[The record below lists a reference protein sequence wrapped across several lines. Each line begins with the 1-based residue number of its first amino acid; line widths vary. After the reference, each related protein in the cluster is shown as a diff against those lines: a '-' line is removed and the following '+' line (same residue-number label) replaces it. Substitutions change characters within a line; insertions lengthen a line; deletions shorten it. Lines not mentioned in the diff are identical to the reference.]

1 MNRLKY
7 VLGINVPR
15 RIPSN
20 AAILTERQP
29 IEVCKRRQSGVH
41 LSKSTRFLSPQTKR
55 SAEHFRSSCHT
66 KSTCDAHQRNR
77 KITVPAE
84 CIQKRRSSACQQRKV
99 SSGKRYSGRNS
110 EKLTDPLR
118 HRKCHM
124 IAEAAIASEKEPRS
138 YAQMIASYD
147 EMMYT
152 QNTSG
157 IMKDNLRSAM
167 INGIHRSPFSS
178 ASVVSLK
185 WKNKSKSSKNT
196 ASWNGYNQNAKFSSD
211 TTTTYR
217 GTAWNDKNLMDTIG
231 ENNHFPDNTSYA
243 TMIEKYSNK
252 LNFGV
257 DSYGLHTNMIHKRN
271 VSTKF
276 DVAPI
281 TLMNAKNTGNNSTDF
296 SSSNNSGKASS
307 KSAEA
312 KKTVASRDDY
322 DGWVTKVDSI
332 IKDLKRITAKNDSV
346 DNKSDDKWMLQSVNE
361 HAHWLDRVITAHK
374 KKINNQKP
382 TIEKGATTIVP
393 SEATQFQQSPE
404 PDTTQA
410 LNTLLT
416 PQEEL
421 KKQPVQMNTG
431 KPTNPIIEYIKKG
444 PVSPTTKDT
453 SQSPT
458 NIASSS
464 TKGPQIELR
473 MTPSQNESVVSINVD
488 ELASKTAGAKEQLLV
503 TISSKKDAASNVSA
517 TNAAARSDFASM
529 HISISENTIPVKQIE
544 FSINGKPVSELK
556 SIVARADKLDVLG
569 SMDKVEIRIPS
580 KDSGAVSSQPV
591 KAVGSSAASP
601 VLNLQIAA
609 KFNEPRYQQ
618 PRNADLKETPQMPPP
633 APPPTPT
640 PPMPHVPPKPKSPN
654 LFTPDTTKSGEMK
667 IEVPK
672 GEETRLAKD
681 ENTLKMTNDTRSDN
695 VNTPKVDTFVPK
707 PNEAVF
713 QRSDM
718 SIPPSNHP
726 RQPSMNNQNPSDNR
740 STENKTPSNIIP
752 WWSSEE
758 SFKKIRKKG
767 NTPKRA
773 LTFKDPLL
781 EPQVYENIHV
791 ISEKEQKLN
800 PDVSLNKQANPVD
813 IKKTDMRS
821 DNVKD
826 AVVKKRIV
834 DEKNKSVNISEKLAR
849 SIQAE
854 SPQKWKNDSVT
865 KHLKPKSA
873 SNSNRVVKRMKYRLK
888 SNLNAGKSSA
898 TVKKDVDTKS
908 SPMPSPKEVTYIAV
922 DPKTGNLG
930 LKEEPQVPPST
941 PKVVENDKQ
950 KMAVKANDAKLGE
963 EKSKVE
969 KKIEK
974 SAVVQGADPQV
985 GKENKQQL
993 KDMVLKE
1000 EKSLGGRVNKSADVS
1015 AKGTPSTSKVSLG
1028 TNKEEKQRKIDGSS
1042 EKNLPSKPINEDQRI
1057 KEILKSMK
1065 PIEKRKDGTLIDY
1078 GVKVSS
1084 RKPIEKIKPITSIST
1099 NPIAEPNEKLVE
1111 PKKVFP
1117 EKRQALPE
1125 RKDVPSKS
1133 KIVEPEKV
1141 PAVKKSIAASNS
1153 ETKLDTK
1160 NESKSKMTVEPKKK
1174 HVVKKVKD
1182 LLEKAKILETGS
1194 VSVVKKSTELSNNQI
1209 NPETKNVSK
1218 TDTKVFT
1225 GKAATE
1231 KKPLTT
1237 TKMDNLKIGKG
1248 VTSISSDSKINV
1260 PNSSIK
1266 QNLRSASA
1274 KTEKTSLTRNVSK
1287 QADNIKVKPL
1297 HKKLGNILNKQTT
1310 ASSKLQTPE
1319 KKVLKEALK
1328 PVEKQK
1334 ESLQS
1339 KIVSPSKDISKPAEK
1354 KMASQQETF
1363 ASASKDALK
1372 TPEKKK
1378 EVERTI
1384 FTPAKDTS
1392 KPAEKKMASQEGT
1405 ITSSSKDTLKTPE
1418 KKKELERTIL
1428 TPAKDT
1434 SKPAEKKMASQ
1445 EGTMASSSKD
1455 TLKTPEKKKELERTL
1470 FTPAKDTSKQAEKKM
1485 ASREGTITSPSK
1497 DASKTPEKK
1506 KELERTLFTPSK
1518 DTSKQTEKKMESL
1531 KGTITS
1537 SSKDALKVPE
1547 KKSSEGVTTFSSKNA
1562 LKPPEKKIESPRG
1575 TIASLSKDALKPSEK
1590 RKELKQTDL
1599 PPSKDVS
1606 KPVEKKMESLE
1617 GTIVPPSK
1625 DALKAPEKK
1634 SLERVTASSSKN
1646 ALKPAEKKI
1655 ESPRGT
1661 TVPPPKVSNKTESK
1675 TDTFRFSRVARSE
1688 ESIASLKK
1696 KENSTGAAPLQ
1707 GTIDKQLSKNQNS
1720 LTGLTGIGKEKKV
1733 TSEMSQWSKNDSL
1746 KMNVAR
1752 KSSNKGGSDTGSGG
1766 AMGTPT
1772 GPAGLKDTSDSS
1784 TKKTFDKN
1792 EPEKGSRQDE
1802 NSAFFE
1808 ESDGYV
1814 LLSYKEDRPEKNI
1827 LYTSWLQRFKHR
1839 VKDDKIL

>member
-20 AAILTERQP
+20 AAILSDRQP
-29 IEVCKRRQSGVH
+29 TEVCKRHQSGVH
-41 LSKSTRFLSPQTKR
+41 LSKSTRFLVPQTKR
-55 SAEHFRSSCHT
+55 STEHFRSSCHT
-66 KSTCDAHQRNR
+66 KSTCDAHQRNK
-77 KITVPAE
+77 KIAFPAE

-99 SSGKRYSGRNS
+99 SSGKRHSGRNS

-118 HRKCHM
+118 HQKCHM
-124 IAEAAIASEKEPRS
+124 ISEPAITAEKEPRS
-138 YAQMIASYD
+138 YAQMIASYN

-157 IMKDNLRSAM
+157 IMKDNLSSAM

-185 WKNKSKSSKNT
+185 WKSKSKSSKNT

-217 GTAWNDKNLMDTIG
+217 GAAWNDKNLMDTIG
-231 ENNHFPDNTSYA
+231 ENNHLPDNTSYA

-252 LNFGV
+252 LNFGA

-276 DVAPI
+276 DVAPV
-281 TLMNAKNTGNNSTDF
+281 TLMNAKSTGNKSTDF

-307 KSAEA
+307 KTAEA
-312 KKTVASRDDY
+312 KRTVVSRDDY

-346 DNKSDDKWMLQSVNE
+346 DSKPDDKWMLQSVNE

-393 SEATQFQQSPE
+393 SEAIQFQQSPE

-421 KKQPVQMNTG
+421 RKQPVQMNTS

-444 PVSPTTKDT
+444 PVSSTTRDT

-464 TKGPQIELR
+464 TKAPQIELR

-488 ELASKTAGAKEQLLV
+488 ELATKTAGAKEQLLV
-503 TISSKKDAASNVSA
+503 TISSKKDAAANVNA
-517 TNAAARSDFASM
+517 TNTAARSDFASM
-529 HISISENTIPVKQIE
+529 QISISENTIPVKQIE

-580 KDSGAVSSQPV
+580 KDSAAASTQPV

-640 PPMPHVPPKPKSPN
+640 PPLPHVPPKPRSPN

-707 PNEAVF
+707 PNEAIF

-718 SIPPSNHP
+718 SIPPSNRP

-740 STENKTPSNIIP
+740 STENRTPSNIIP

-767 NTPKRA
+767 NTPKSA

-781 EPQVYENIHV
+781 EPQVNENVHV
-791 ISEKEQKLN
+791 IPEKEQKLN
-800 PDVSLNKQANPVD
+800 PDILLNKQPNSVD
-813 IKKTDMRS
+813 IKKADTRS

-826 AVVKKRIV
+826 AVVKKQIV
-834 DEKNKSVNISEKLAR
+834 DEKNKSANMSETLPR

-854 SPQKWKNDSVT
+854 NPQKWKTNSVT

-873 SNSNRVVKRMKYRLK
+873 NNSNRIVKRMKYRIK
-888 SNLNAGKSSA
+888 SNLSTGKSSA
-898 TVKKDVDTKS
+898 TVKKDLDTKS
-908 SPMPSPKEVTYIAV
+908 SPIPSPKEVTYIAV
-922 DPKTGNLG
+922 DPETGNLG
-930 LKEEPQVPPST
+930 LKEEPQVPPSA

-950 KMAVKANDAKLGE
+950 KMALKANDAKLGE

-969 KKIEK
+969 RKIEK
-974 SAVVQGADPQV
+974 SVVVQGADSQV
-985 GKENKQQL
+985 GQENKQQL
-993 KDMVLKE
+993 KDTVLKE
-1000 EKSLGGRVNKSADVS
+1000 EKNLGGRVNKSADVS

-1028 TNKEEKQRKIDGSS
+1028 TNKEEKQRIDGSS
-1042 EKNLPSKPINEDQRI
+1042 QENLPSKPINEDQRI

-1099 NPIAEPNEKLVE
+1099 NPIAEPNEKFVE

-1117 EKRQALPE
+1117 EKRQVLPE
-1125 RKDVPSKS
+1125 RKDTLNKS
-1133 KIVEPEKV
+1133 KIVEPEKIS
-1141 PAVKKSIAASNS
+1141 AVKKSIAASNS

-1160 NESKSKMTVEPKKK
+1160 NVSKYKMTVEPKKK
-1174 HVVKKVKD
+1174 HVVRKVKN
-1182 LLEKAKILETGS
+1182 LLEKAKILEPGS
-1194 VSVVKKSTELSNNQI
+1194 VPVIKKSTELPNNQI
-1209 NPETKNVSK
+1209 NPETKNVNK
-1218 TDTKVFT
+1218 PDTKVFT
-1225 GKAATE
+1225 GKAGTE
-1231 KKPLTT
+1231 KKPLSK
-1237 TKMDNLKIGKG
+1237 TKVDNLKVGKG
-1248 VTSISSDSKINV
+1248 ITSTSSDSKINV
-1260 PNSSIK
+1260 PNSFIK
-1266 QNLRSASA
+1266 QDLRTASA
-1274 KTEKTSLTRNVSK
+1274 KTEKSSLTRTASK
-1287 QADNIKVKPL
+1287 QTDNIKVKPL
-1297 HKKLGNILNKQTT
+1297 HKKLGNILNKDTT
-1310 ASSKLQTPE
+1310 ASPKLQTPE
-1319 KKVLKEALK
+1319 KKVLKETLK
-1328 PVEKQK
+1328 SIEKQK
-1334 ESLQS
+1334 KSQQS
-1339 KIVSPSKDISKPAEK
+1339 TIVSPSKDISKPAEK
-1354 KMASQQETF
+1354 KMASQEGTF
-1363 ASASKDALK
+1363 SSASKDALK

-1378 EVERTI
+1378 ELKQTI
-1384 FTPAKDTS
+1384 LTP
-1392 KPAEKKMASQEGT
+1392 
-1405 ITSSSKDTLKTPE
+1405 SKDTLK
-1418 KKKELERTIL
+1418 
-1428 TPAKDT
+1428 PA
-1434 SKPAEKKMASQ
+1434 
-1445 EGTMASSSKD
+1445 
-1455 TLKTPEKKKELERTL
+1455 
-1470 FTPAKDTSKQAEKKM
+1470 
-1485 ASREGTITSPSK
+1485 
-1497 DASKTPEKK
+1497 
-1506 KELERTLFTPSK
+1506 
-1518 DTSKQTEKKMESL
+1518 EKKMESL
-1531 KGTITS
+1531 KGTSTS
-1537 SSKDALKVPE
+1537 SSKDTLKLPE
-1547 KKSSEGVTTFSSKNA
+1547 KKSSEGVTAFSSKNA
-1562 LKPPEKKIESPRG
+1562 LKPTEKKIESPRG
-1575 TIASLSKDALKPSEK
+1575 TITSPSKDALKPPEK
-1590 RKELKQTDL
+1590 KKELKQTIL
-1599 PPSKDVS
+1599 PPSKDIS

-1625 DALKAPEKK
+1625 DALKVPEKK
-1634 SLERVTASSSKN
+1634 SSEGVSAFSSKN

-1661 TVPPPKVSNKTESK
+1661 IASPSKDALKPPEKKKELKQTILPPSKDTSKPVEKKMESLEGTIVPPSKDGLKVPEKKSLEGVTAFPSKNALKPAVKKKESSEGMTVPPPKVSDKTENK
-1675 TDTFRFSRVARSE
+1675 TDTFRFSRVVKNE

-1696 KENSTGAAPLQ
+1696 KESSTGAAPLQ
-1707 GTIDKQLSKNQNS
+1707 GTIDKQLSKNQNA

-1752 KSSNKGGSDTGSGG
+1752 KSSNKGGNDTGSGG

-1772 GPAGLKDTSDSS
+1772 GPAGLRDTSDSS
-1784 TKKTFDKN
+1784 AKKTFDKN

-1802 NSAFFE
+1802 NSALIQ
-1808 ESDGYV
+1808 ESDTYV

-1827 LYTSWLQRFKHR
+1827 LYTSWLQRFKDK
-1839 VKDDKIL
+1839 VNDDKVL